1 MKLGITSSIFIIVA
15 IASAK
20 CQMYPEIIANWTRT
34 GPKIIQHGCPT
45 TARTEE
51 LSRRYP
57 DCLYYC
63 KDKQGDWKY
72 GFYNPGTNCSYGNE
86 SLPGSCFN
94 GNCYLILE
102 TLTEVTPTETKTN
115 STPPMEKEATPT
127 EQVEKETAPTEP
139 IENETAPKQPLEEEA
154 PPKPAL

>member
-15 IASAK
+15 IASAM

-34 GPKIIQHGCPT
+34 GPKKIQHGCPM
-45 TARTEE
+45 TARTED
-51 LSRRYP
+51 LAGRYP

-63 KDKQGDWKY
+63 KGEDGEWRY
-72 GFYNPGTNCSYGNE
+72 GFYNPGTNCSYGNK

-94 GNCYLILE
+94 GNCYLIID
-102 TLTEVTPTETKTN
+102 TVTEVTPTETITN
-115 STPPMEKEATPT
+115 STPPMEKEITAT

-139 IENETAPKQPLEEEA
+139 MENETALKEPLEEKSA
-154 PPKPAL
+154 PKPAL